1 VLDDLHALG
10 VGAAFVDYR
19 VAAGFDTERSMDG
32 SLRYVPR
39 EQFRGLVYL
48 DRSRPMYA
56 PAFAALGHD
65 LEFAS
70 GPGEATVWT
79 WPGTALEE
87 VLAAAEARFRWV
99 RVSDEPID
107 GVHHLTWAHPLDPSL
122 TTTGTL
128 QLEGDHLRL
137 QLDRPL
143 QPPVAQAVGALPEAG
158 AAALFGV
165 LTPDRS
171 ALALD
176 DDGYLVP
183 LPPALAFPE
192 TWAGQRLRIVCRLEG
207 GSAVECQV
215 PSVVD

>member
-1 VLDDLHALG
+1 
-10 VGAAFVDYR
+10 
-19 VAAGFDTERSMDG
+19 
-32 SLRYVPR
+32 
-39 EQFRGLVYL
+39 
-48 DRSRPMYA
+48 MYA